1 MTDTPPPDLPAS
13 SSNYPIIRQCFRDIE
28 AIAGFRLTPQ
38 QRASFLR
45 YHAYITTD
53 PKPQYIA
60 ELRSAG
66 RRHHIHVNGILGDA
80 QNALACVYYH
90 LTHLDQMEIAV
101 EQVIESSGLRE
112 RLGESATA
120 GGNTLALDFEYQAFV
135 LGTRR
140 CLDYLTRGLAIYF
153 KNDFHSFR
161 RFDNFLAGANPQ
173 RVAAP
178 LREAHGRH
186 VANFDFV
193 LSESE
198 RRSTRDRIS
207 HYEFVPAGVVN
218 ISKRGFVLAGGGE
231 NLLPHSGSPIPT
243 LRQVLQSHATNLQNC
258 IDDFLDTF
266 VAASRTHEIEGG
278 QRTRT
283 T

>member
-1 MTDTPPPDLPAS
+1 MTESSPPYPSTL
-13 SSNYPIIRQCFRDIE
+13 SSNYPIIRQCFKDIE

-53 PKPQYIA
+53 PKPQYIT
-60 ELRSAG
+60 EFRTTG
-66 RRHHIHVNGILGDA
+66 RRYHIHVNGILGDA

-90 LTHLDQMEIAV
+90 LAHLDQMEIAV
-101 EQVIESSGLRE
+101 ERVIESSGLRE

-135 LGTRR
+135 LSIRR

-161 RFDNFLAGANPQ
+161 RLGAFLAKAMPQ
-173 RVAAP
+173 TVAIA
-178 LREAHGRH
+178 LREAHARH

-231 NLLPHSGSPIPT
+231 NLLSYSSSPPPT
-243 LRQVLQSHATNLQNC
+243 LRQVLHSHATNLQNC
-258 IDDFLDTF
+258 IDDLLDTF
-266 VAASRTHEIEGG
+266 VDT
-278 QRTRT
+278 TRKYEALVI
-283 T
+283 